1 MIITTY
7 IYIIRYIFIYIYIY
21 IYYNV
26 NVNRLYSLSM
36 CPCPSRHFEVDH
48 NLPVVVHARDADA
61 DTLEV
66 LTLR

>member
-1 MIITTY
+1 
-7 IYIIRYIFIYIYIY
+7 
-21 IYYNV
+21 
-26 NVNRLYSLSM
+26 M
-36 CPCPSRHFEVDH
+36 CPCPSRHFEVAH